1 MIKVYGS
8 NMCPDCEELKK
19 NLDFYKI
26 EYEYINI
33 NENLKKL
40 KEFLHI
46 RDNLDIFASAK
57 EKGQIGIPLIEE
69 DEKYY
74 LNPRAFIESK
84 GYFYITNECKANTC
98 SLDGKG
104 C

>member
-46 RDNLDIFASAK
+46 RDNLDIFSSAK

-69 DEKYY
+69 DGKYC
-74 LNPRAFIESK
+74 LDPRVFIESK
-84 GYFYITNECKANTC
+84 GYFYITNECIANTC